1 MIRGLPVGGCCRA
14 RATSAGERGANVF
27 INGHFSAHSSMC
39 VGLFHMRNTGT
50 FAARR
55 TGSIGGHLADGDGS
69 KTAPMR
75 RFREKSVMLESLMAS
90 IHDEDTRARLRN
102 AIHAGTILAV
112 AESGSESV
120 VRTWGGELPEGPS
133 PRNSHRATAREHRA
147 ARSWKA
153 VCARRMEIL
162 AACADVCRFRYP
174 KSSGCGQCS
183 WLRIAC
189 RADLPCG
196 LCSEDVSSSSD
207 TWRRPFS
214 SLVQALQISS
224 GRAHPPSKRSGS
236 KLSGF
241 TQRRERRGSSTG
253 SLRRR
258 KGSSGYLQPWIRGRK
273 RIPSEL
279 LTGVLVSVAAEMLM
293 MGGTLVT
300 VKICAFSSAKVWGP
314 CRLPTGRTNLTVKT
328 QIR

>member
-1 MIRGLPVGGCCRA
+1 M
-14 RATSAGERGANVF
+14 
-27 INGHFSAHSSMC
+27 
-39 VGLFHMRNTGT
+39 
-50 FAARR
+50 
-55 TGSIGGHLADGDGS
+55 
-69 KTAPMR
+69 
-75 RFREKSVMLESLMAS
+75 
-90 IHDEDTRARLRN
+90 
-102 AIHAGTILAV
+102 
-112 AESGSESV
+112 
-120 VRTWGGELPEGPS
+120 
-133 PRNSHRATAREHRA
+133 
-147 ARSWKA
+147 
-153 VCARRMEIL
+153 CARRMEIL

-214 SLVQALQISS
+214 SLVQALRISS
-224 GRAHPPSKRSGS
+224 GRAHPPSNCSGS

-314 CRLPTGRTNLTVKT
+314 CRLPTGRTNLAVKT
-328 QIR
+328 QIK